1 MSRARLLAS
10 FARRFARDRSAAS
23 GALVLSLTSAL
34 LVTLFVTLQ
43 AMSLSGD
50 QEIERTLGRFDYV
63 TNVIIDRGVGSRDAP
78 LIHRL
83 GEAIESASDG
93 TATLVLTSPDL
104 SPATTSPPTTY
115 YTEAPWVD
123 APFPDRYELA
133 EGRWPESPGEV
144 VVAAT
149 TTGSLAQ
156 TGDQLSILA
165 GHASLQV
172 VGRFDDLYGN
182 YEAMILGAPGTWGR
196 LPDQKIQGVRE
207 PGALLAIHGR
217 EGTRGSVLKA
227 ASQVLGENGA
237 ERRRALAGL
246 NAETRTA
253 AEVAEDRDRSWV
265 ERIPAGYT
273 LPSVLLPGVAVI
285 AVFGFGAARN
295 GRTLRI
301 LRSNGVPMRLGAG
314 AITLGVT
321 AWLVAGLLGGVALGA
336 VLSVGVRAYLDST
349 WYQPLPPFPSLL
361 GPTSRMLLGVVV
373 AAGLYYVSLARARSD
388 GRAPRRSGRVRLP
401 AWASVTNLRHA
412 CATIAA
418 CACVIG
424 GMTLDTAAGAMIF
437 ACAFTA
443 GLLLVIPELT
453 RPALAV
459 GSARGAR
466 GRLVRRQLQEH
477 GPRTVGTVTVLAAIL
492 AAPLGFLALLST
504 FIATEATNVAGAEVA
519 PGQVAVSDG
528 GILTPPMS
536 RRVVNTVRSHLPAE
550 ATEVQVRYLWGKGG
564 RVAIQGTDVGVVL
577 AVDTPEEASALA
589 NRDLSVGEREHLLD
603 GGILVWDAQD
613 GSERTLHDP
622 RSADSSVT
630 LPALESTFPASWSG
644 NRHAIILTQTARA
657 GDLPV
662 KRGAIVFTGVPANA
676 AEAAAQAVLDA
687 GEDPA
692 QVLRYS
698 DTDPPYVPQ
707 IIYLTAIGLLVTG
720 LVVGG
725 ALARSQVAT
734 ARPYLATLLAIGL
747 PPRWMTGVLL
757 LQQAWLVGF
766 AMAVAFV
773 CAVVPA
779 IVVATFTPGYVLD
792 VPWQWIGL
800 TLAAFCLPLFSAV
813 LLAMRGIRAS
823 HRALS

>member
-23 GALVLSLTSAL
+23 GALVLSLTAAL

-63 TNVIIDRGVGSRDAP
+63 TDVVIDRGVGSRDAP

-93 TATLVLTSPDL
+93 TATLVLTSPDIRL
-104 SPATTSPPTTY
+104 AMVNPPVTY

-123 APFPDRYELA
+123 DPFPARYELTD
-133 EGRWPESPGEV
+133 GRWPESPGEV
-144 VVAAT
+144 VIPTT
-149 TTGSLAQ
+149 TTGSLAG
-156 TGDQLSILA
+156 TGEQLSILA

-172 VGRFDDLYGN
+172 VGQFDDLYGN
-182 YEAMILGAPGTWGR
+182 YEAVIFGAPGTWGT
-196 LPDQKIQGVRE
+196 LPDRKIQGVRE
-207 PGALLAIHGR
+207 PEALLAIHGR

-227 ASQVLGENGA
+227 ASQVLGHNDA
-237 ERRRALAGL
+237 ERREALAGL
-246 NAETRTA
+246 RAETRTA
-253 AEVAEDRDRSWV
+253 ADVAEGRDRSWV

-273 LPSVLLPGVAVI
+273 LPSILLPGVAVF
-285 AVFGFGAARN
+285 AVFGFGAARH

-301 LRSNGVPMRLGAG
+301 LCSNGVPVRLGAG
-314 AITLGVT
+314 AIVLGLM

-336 VLSVGVRAYLDST
+336 VLGVGVRSYLDST
-349 WYQPLPPFPSLL
+349 WFQPLSPFPSLL
-361 GPTSRMLLGVVV
+361 GPTSRMLMGVV
-373 AAGLYYVSLARARSD
+373 ATAGLCYVSLARARSD
-388 GRAPRRSGRVRLP
+388 GRASRRSNRVGLP

-424 GMTLDTAAGAMIF
+424 GMTLDTAAGAMVF

-443 GLLLVIPELT
+443 GLLLMIPDLT
-453 RPALAV
+453 RPVLAA
-459 GSARGAR
+459 GRARGAR

-492 AAPLGFLALLST
+492 AAPLSFLALLST
-504 FIATEATNVAGAEVA
+504 FIATEATNVYGAGVA
-519 PGQVAVSDG
+519 PGQVSVSYG
-528 GILTPPMS
+528 GILTPPES
-536 RRVVNTVRSHLPAE
+536 RRAVDAVRSQMPAG
-550 ATEVQVRYLWGKGG
+550 AAEVQLRYLWGRSGV
-564 RVAIQGTDVGVVL
+564 VATHGVDLGVVL
-577 AVDTPEEASALA
+577 AVDTPEEVGALA
-589 NRDLSVGEREHLLD
+589 NRDLSAAEREHLLG
-603 GGILVWDAQD
+603 GGILVWDGQE
-613 GSERTLHDP
+613 GSERTLQDP
-622 RSADSSVT
+622 RSAEAAT
-630 LPALESTFPASWSG
+630 LPALAAEFPAAWRDG
-644 NRHAIILTQTARA
+644 RHAILLTETAKEN
-657 GDLPV
+657 GLPV
-662 KRGAIVFTGVPANA
+662 KRGAIVFTGVPEDA
-676 AEAAAQAVLDA
+676 AEAAAQAVLDI

-692 QVLRYS
+692 QVQRYF
-698 DTDPPYVPQ
+698 DTEPPYVPQ
-707 IIYLTAIGLLVTG
+707 IMYLTAIGLLVTG

-747 PPRWMTGVLL
+747 PRRWMTGVLL

-813 LLAMRGIRAS
+813 LMAMRGIRAS
-823 HRALS
+823 HRALG